1 MDFKS
6 FNQAIQQI
14 ADEKGIAKEKI
25 YEAIEMALAAAYKR
39 DYGKRGQIVHAKMDP
54 VSGKVTMKQ
63 IKIVTDESMIKSE
76 EEIKAEEEART
87 QKLTETTI
95 DKTPKKQEEAK
106 EEKKGEINEAIK
118 EEAVEEKKV
127 RFNPEKHLMIEEA
140 RQIKPDVA
148 PGEELEFTLE

>member
-54 VSGKVTMKQ
+54 INGKVTMKQ
-63 IKIVTDESMIKSE
+63 IKIFWL
-76 EEIKAEEEART
+76 
-87 QKLTETTI
+87 LTYYDQTI
-95 DKTPKKQEEAK
+95 
-106 EEKKGEINEAIK
+106 
-118 EEAVEEKKV
+118 
-127 RFNPEKHLMIEEA
+127 HLWLSQF
-140 RQIKPDVA
+140 RQA
-148 PGEELEFTLE
+148 